1 MNFME
6 IEYAGFRSWPAFE
19 ESECDGVVLRFSQGH
34 TKRANSAN
42 ILTHQEDD
50 YSTLVSS
57 CEDYFEKKG
66 LPCIFRLPS
75 YCDNQQLDTYLEDS
89 GYKMLDRS
97 LILHR
102 SLNESSFD
110 SPALVTKNSREWMQS
125 YCAIRGFNMSEHE
138 AHLEI
143 LERIQDNVF
152 MAVLVEDGIEVAC
165 GIGVIS
171 GDYFGLFDVVTK
183 ESMRNMGY
191 GTKILNGMLN
201 WAITN
206 GATKAY
212 LQVVADNH
220 LAISLYKKLGYQT
233 CYEYWYRISDKD
245 KK

>member
-1 MNFME
+1 MNLVE

-19 ESECDGVVLRFSQGH
+19 ESECDGVVLRFSHGH

-50 YSTLVSS
+50 YATLVGG
-57 CEDYFEKKG
+57 CEKYFEKKG

-75 YCDNQQLDTYLEDS
+75 YCNNQQLDTYLEDS
-89 GYKMLDRS
+89 GYRMIDRS
-97 LILHR
+97 LILYR
-102 SLNESSFD
+102 SLKEASFD
-110 SPALVTKNSREWMQS
+110 SHPLVTKNSREWMKT
-125 YCAIRGFNMSEHE
+125 YCEIRDFDMSEHE

-143 LERIQDNVF
+143 LERIQDKVL
-152 MAVLVEDGIEVAC
+152 MAVLVVNGIEVAC

-191 GTKILNGMLN
+191 GTKILNGMLS
-201 WAITN
+201 WAKIS
-206 GATKAY
+206 GAKKAY
-212 LQVVADNH
+212 LQVVSDNH
-220 LAISLYKKLGYQT
+220 LAISLYKKMGYQT
-233 CYEYWYRISDKD
+233 CYEYWYRINDKD